1 MQLAIKTREV
11 EWWFWAVTLAFII
24 FALIGW
30 IPGYYIVMV
39 ISCIQILYFV
49 KKEGGLMAFPTQVRI
64 VYFAFTLFGLWAAV
78 RFPFYIVLLIG
89 TVMVTFTGRCF
100 IALVLKVLPW
110 NKNLAPGASC
120 EIGTI
125 EE

>member
-1 MQLAIKTREV
+1 MELAIKTREI

-30 IPGYYIVMV
+30 IPSYYIVMA
-39 ISCIQILYFV
+39 ISGIQILYFGQ
-49 KKEGGLMAFPTQVRI
+49 KEGSLMAFPTQVRI
-64 VYFAFTLFGLWAAV
+64 FYFAFTLFGLWAAV

-89 TVMVTFTGRCF
+89 TIMVTLTGRCV
-100 IALVLKVLPW
+100 IALALKVMPW

-120 EIGTI
+120 EIGSV
-125 EE
+125 EK

>member
-1 MQLAIKTREV
+1 MELAIQTKEV
-11 EWWFWAVTLAFII
+11 EWWIWAVTLAFII

-30 IPGYYIVMV
+30 IPGYYIVMA
-39 ISCIQILYFV
+39 ISFTQIFYFAQ
-49 KKEGGLMAFPTQVRI
+49 KEGSLLAFPTQVRI
-64 VYFAFTLFGLWAAV
+64 VYFAFTLLGLWAAV
-78 RFPFYIVLLIG
+78 RYPFYIVLLIG

-120 EIGTI
+120 EIGSN
-125 EE
+125 